1 MEGKINHK
9 DFPSALL
16 GGGEEVAPR
25 GLWRHRKGTENWV
38 EKYSLTQKKASQ
50 VEGQKHFRCCFLER
64 LIILSPSTLAPFDL
78 G

>member
-38 EKYSLTQKKASQ
+38 EKYSLTQKKSFTSGGAKALPLLLSRAFNYFIAF
-50 VEGQKHFRCCFLER
+50 HFGTF
-64 LIILSPSTLAPFDL
+64 
-78 G
+78 